1 MVSQFSK
8 QSLSKCNK
16 SVENGRTENG
26 VTKEKRDMV
35 NKKMRVAAMLAS
47 WMEWIEFC

>member
-16 SVENGRTENG
+16 SVENGRAENG
-26 VTKEKRDMV
+26 FAKEKRDMV
-35 NKKMRVAAMLAS
+35 KKKMRVAAMLAS
-47 WMEWIEFC
+47 RIEWAEFC